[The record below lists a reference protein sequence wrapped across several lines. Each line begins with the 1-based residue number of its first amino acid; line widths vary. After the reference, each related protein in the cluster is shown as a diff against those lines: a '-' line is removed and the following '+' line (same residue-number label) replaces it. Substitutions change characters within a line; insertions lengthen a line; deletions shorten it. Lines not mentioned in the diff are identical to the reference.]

1 MSGNSEDKT
10 EPRLRLIGED
20 GKEIKLISETEA
32 EQLLERAAENK
43 TDQDYRRKKERER
56 KQRQQRNSLVR
67 KPK

>member
-1 MSGNSEDKT
+1 MSGSPEDKT